1 MSLAVRV
8 GTQAHFVQNSP
19 SGGTVPFA
27 KYATTALSTQVLF
40 PPYVAWPLP
49 LYVTSTP
56 ESSCEAIQ
64 AAYWYGV
71 AESPVAPTTT
81 IGAAPLAVMSNG
93 ARPCTGHWTH
103 AMLGPKYLP
112 KIGAF
117 FWSEVQS
124 EKALSL
130 IHI

>member
-1 MSLAVRV
+1 M
-8 GTQAHFVQNSP
+8 
-19 SGGTVPFA
+19 
-27 KYATTALSTQVLF
+27 
-40 PPYVAWPLP
+40 AWPLP

-81 IGAAPLAVMSNG
+81 IGAAPLAVMSKD
-93 ARPCTGHWTH
+93 ATPCTGHWTH

-124 EKALSL
+124 EKALAMPSSWESA
-130 IHI
+130 HPMAGNAKNDVSYVPSVWRPRSWSA